1 MKRWLACFA
10 AVLPI
15 APCAAHDVW
24 LSSQPVMPAPGEPVL
39 LQLMLGGDG
48 DLESMP
54 LDPARIERFWTTSA
68 EGVSPIAL
76 SAVVAAARLET
87 APSGTTSIGYVSTP
101 ALSELPPDD
110 FAAYLREEHLDRALA
125 RWQQAAAERATPA
138 PAVREHFSRSLKAL
152 VGSGDAA
159 LVDCPLG
166 LPLEL
171 SLKPAAAAELLVR
184 ATFEGEATPG
194 LWVEL
199 ADAQGTLLAAKAT
212 DDAGQ
217 ARFARPR
224 GSAVLRATHILPAT
238 GGGVAWRSWWAS
250 TAFTAT
256 AAGIAACK
264 DAQAGRAHSES
275 P

>member
-1 MKRWLACFA
+1 MKRWLACLA

-24 LSSQPVMPAPGEPVL
+24 LSSQPAMPAPGEPVV

-48 DLESMP
+48 ALESMP
-54 LDPARIERFWTTSA
+54 FDPARIERFWKASA

-125 RWQQAAAERATPA
+125 RWPRAGAERSAPS

-152 VGSGDAA
+152 VGSGEAA

-171 SLKPAAAAELLVR
+171 SLQRGSAAELVVR
-184 ATFEGEATPG
+184 ATFEGERTPG

-212 DDAGQ
+212 DASGE
-217 ARFARPR
+217 ARFARPP

-238 GGGVAWRSWWAS
+238 GGDVAWRSWWAS

-256 AAGIAACK
+256 AAGVAACH
-264 DAQAGRAHSES
+264 DAQAGRTHAES